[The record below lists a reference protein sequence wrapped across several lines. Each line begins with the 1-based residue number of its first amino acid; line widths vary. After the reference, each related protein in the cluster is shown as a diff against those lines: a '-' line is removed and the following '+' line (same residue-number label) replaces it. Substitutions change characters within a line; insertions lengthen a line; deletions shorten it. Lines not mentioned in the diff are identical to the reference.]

1 MADTLMPQEAEDR
14 DSLPNS
20 SRAEATPDELVSMQG
35 ITKTFGPLRA
45 LHDVGFSVR
54 RGEVHGL
61 LGENGA
67 GKSTLMNVLYGMF
80 QPDSGAITV
89 FGQQAPVE
97 SPRHA
102 IQLGIGMVHQQLML
116 VPTLTIEE
124 NVLLGDLGTWESSRR
139 GPKRDRLREL
149 AAAYE
154 LDVDTR
160 VLVGSLSLGQR
171 QRVEILKALY
181 RNSKVLIL
189 DEPTSVLTPPEVEN
203 LFTMLR
209 QLTATGLGVVLITHK
224 LHEVLEI
231 ADRVTVLRK
240 GELVGTS
247 RETRHTSKAG
257 LMKWM
262 FGEVAPD
269 DQGGALT
276 PTDASR
282 EATPRLVVQ
291 SLRAENEAG
300 ICVLDSVSFEIRG
313 GEILGVAGVSG
324 NGQAELAEVLAG
336 VRLPQSG
343 SIEFDGH
350 PVVAGNPRA
359 HREEG
364 IVYAPEER
372 EAGLARDLS
381 IKENLI
387 LADYH
392 EPQFNRAGL
401 MQREA
406 LDVYA
411 KDLAD
416 RFRVPADRLDIPV
429 RTLSG
434 GNQQRVVLA
443 RALARE
449 PSCVIAVQATIG
461 LDAATANY
469 VHQLLRGV
477 TSTGG
482 CALYVSTDL
491 DELMGLADRIAVMY
505 RGRIVGLLDRQ
516 GFDMGQIG
524 ALMCT
529 GECAA

>member
-1 MADTLMPQEAEDR
+1 
-14 DSLPNS
+14 
-20 SRAEATPDELVSMQG
+20 MQG
-35 ITKTFGPLRA
+35 ITKTFGSLRA
-45 LHDVGFSVR
+45 LYEVDFSVL

-80 QPDSGAITV
+80 QPDAGSITV
-89 FGQQAPVE
+89 FGQCTAVE
-97 SPRHA
+97 SPRQA
-102 IQLGIGMVHQQLML
+102 IHLGIGMVHQQLML

-124 NVLLGDLGTWESSRR
+124 NVLLGDLGSWESSRR
-139 GPKRDRLREL
+139 GSKIDHLRDL

-154 LDVDTR
+154 LDVDTK

-181 RNSKVLIL
+181 RDSKVLIL

-209 QLTATGLGVVLITHK
+209 QLTAKGLGIVLITHK
-224 LHEVLEI
+224 LHEVMDI

-247 RETRHTSKAG
+247 REDRQTKAG
-257 LMKWM
+257 LMTWM
-262 FGEVAPD
+262 FGEVAPE
-269 DQGGALT
+269 DQESSSVPA
-276 PTDASR
+276 PVPADAK
-282 EATPRLVVQ
+282 PRLVVE
-291 SLRAENEAG
+291 SLRVENEAG
-300 ICVLDSVSFEIRG
+300 HCVLDSVSFDIRA

-336 VRLPQSG
+336 IRPPQSG
-343 SIEFDGH
+343 TIEFDGR
-350 PVVAGNPRA
+350 PVVVGDPRA

-372 EAGLARDLS
+372 DAGLARDLS
-381 IKENLI
+381 IQENLI

-392 EPQFNRAGL
+392 ESSFNRGGL
-401 MQREA
+401 MQRKA
-406 LDVYA
+406 LHSYA
-411 KDLAD
+411 QELAE
-416 RFRVPADRLDIPV
+416 RFRVPAGRLDSPV
-429 RTLSG
+429 RMLSG

-449 PSCVIAVQATIG
+449 PACVVAVQATIG

-469 VHQLLRGV
+469 VHHLLRSVTKDGRMRALRVHRPRRAAGV
-477 TSTGG
+477 GRPHRRHVPRSH
-482 CALYVSTDL
+482 
-491 DELMGLADRIAVMY
+491 
-505 RGRIVGLLDRQ
+505 RGS
-516 GFDMGQIG
+516 
-524 ALMCT
+524 A
-529 GECAA
+529 

>member
-1 MADTLMPQEAEDR
+1 MPQQAEER
-14 DSLPNS
+14 DPLPTS

-35 ITKTFGPLRA
+35 ITKTFGTLRA
-45 LHDVGFSVR
+45 LYEVDYSVL

-80 QPDSGAITV
+80 QPDAGSITV
-89 FGQQAPVE
+89 CGQRTPVE

-102 IQLGIGMVHQQLML
+102 IGLGIGMVHQQLML
-116 VPTLTIEE
+116 VPSLTIEE
-124 NVLLGDLGTWESSRR
+124 NVLLGDLGSWESSRR
-139 GPKRDRLREL
+139 GVKIDRLREL

-154 LDVDTR
+154 LDVDTK

-181 RNSKVLIL
+181 RDSKLLIL

-209 QLTATGLGVVLITHK
+209 QLTATGLGIVLITHK
-224 LHEVLEI
+224 LHEVMDI

-247 RETRHTSKAG
+247 RETRQTSKAG

-262 FGEVAPD
+262 FGEVAPE
-269 DQGGALT
+269 DQESALA
-276 PTDASR
+276 PPPASA
-282 EATPRLVVQ
+282 EARPRLVVK
-291 SLRAENEAG
+291 SLRAEGEAG
-300 ICVLDSVSFEIRG
+300 QCVLDSISLDIRA

-336 VRLPQSG
+336 VRHPQSG
-343 SIEFDGH
+343 SIEFDGR
-350 PVVAGNPRA
+350 PVVVGNPRA

-392 EPQFNRAGL
+392 EPEFNRAGL

-406 LDVYA
+406 LEAYA
-411 KDLAD
+411 KELAD
-416 RFRVPADRLDIPV
+416 RFRVPAGRLDIPV

-443 RALARE
+443 RALARQ

-477 TSTGG
+477 TGKGG

-491 DELMGLADRIAVMY
+491 DELIGLADRIAVMY
-505 RGRIVGLLDRQ
+505 RGRIVGVQDRQ
-516 GFDMGQIG
+516 GFDMAEIG

-529 GECAA
+529 GESAA

>member
-1 MADTLMPQEAEDR
+1 
-14 DSLPNS
+14 
-20 SRAEATPDELVSMQG
+20 
-35 ITKTFGPLRA
+35 
-45 LHDVGFSVR
+45 
-54 RGEVHGL
+54 
-61 LGENGA
+61 
-67 GKSTLMNVLYGMF
+67 
-80 QPDSGAITV
+80 
-89 FGQQAPVE
+89 
-97 SPRHA
+97 
-102 IQLGIGMVHQQLML
+102 
-116 VPTLTIEE
+116 
-124 NVLLGDLGTWESSRR
+124 
-139 GPKRDRLREL
+139 
-149 AAAYE
+149 
-154 LDVDTR
+154 
-160 VLVGSLSLGQR
+160 
-171 QRVEILKALY
+171 VEILKALY

-209 QLTATGLGVVLITHK
+209 QLTSTGLGVVLITHK

-247 RETRHTSKAG
+247 RETRQTSKAG

-262 FGEVAPD
+262 FGEIAPE
-269 DQGGALT
+269 DQDPSLART
-276 PTDASR
+276 SVPT
-282 EATPRLVVQ
+282 EAKPRLVVQ

-300 ICVLDSVSFEIRG
+300 LCVLDSVSLEIRA

-336 VRLPQSG
+336 VRPSLSG
-343 SIEFDGH
+343 SIEFDGR
-350 PVVAGNPRA
+350 PVHAGNPRA

-392 EPQFNRAGL
+392 ESEFNRVGL
-401 MQREA
+401 MQRDA
-406 LDVYA
+406 LNVYA
-411 KDLAD
+411 QDLAD

-491 DELMGLADRIAVMY
+491 DELIGLADRIAVMY
-505 RGRIVGLLDRQ
+505 RGRIVGVQERQ
-516 GFDMGQIG
+516 QFDMAEIG

>member
-1 MADTLMPQEAEDR
+1 MADTLVPQQAEDK
-14 DSLPNS
+14 DPPPTS
-20 SRAEATPDELVSMQG
+20 SRAEATSDELVSMQG

-45 LHDVGFSVR
+45 LYDVGFSVR

-80 QPDSGAITV
+80 QPDSGTITV
-89 FGQQAPVE
+89 FGQHTPVE

-102 IQLGIGMVHQQLML
+102 IQMGIGMVHQQLML
-116 VPTLTIEE
+116 VPTLSIEE

-154 LDVDTR
+154 LDVDTK

-181 RNSKVLIL
+181 RDSKVLIL

-203 LFTMLR
+203 LFAMLR

-231 ADRVTVLRK
+231 ADRVSVLRK

-247 RETRHTSKAG
+247 RETRQTSKAG
-257 LMKWM
+257 LMTWM
-262 FGEVAPD
+262 FGEVAPE
-269 DQGGALT
+269 DQEPSLA
-276 PTDASR
+276 PTAAPA
-282 EATPRLVVQ
+282 EAKPRLVVQ
-291 SLRAENEAG
+291 SLRAEDEAG
-300 ICVLDSVSFEIRG
+300 LCVLDSVSLEIRA

-359 HREEG
+359 HREKG

-491 DELMGLADRIAVMY
+491 DELIGLADRIAVMY
-505 RGRIVGLLDRQ
+505 RGRIVGVQHRQ
-516 GFDMGQIG
+516 GFDMTEIG

>member
-1 MADTLMPQEAEDR
+1 
-14 DSLPNS
+14 
-20 SRAEATPDELVSMQG
+20 MQG
-35 ITKTFGPLRA
+35 ITKTFGSLRA
-45 LHDVGFSVR
+45 LYEVDFSLLH
-54 RGEVHGL
+54 GEVHGL

-80 QPDSGAITV
+80 QPDAGSITV
-89 FGQQAPVE
+89 FGQRTPVE

-102 IQLGIGMVHQQLML
+102 IRLGIGMVHQQLML

-124 NVLLGDLGTWESSRR
+124 NVLLGDLGSWELSRR
-139 GPKRDRLREL
+139 GAKIDRLREL

-154 LDVDTR
+154 LDVDTK

-181 RNSKVLIL
+181 RDSRVLIL
-189 DEPTSVLTPPEVEN
+189 DEPTSVLTPPEVDN

-209 QLTATGLGVVLITHK
+209 QLTATGLGIVLITHK
-224 LHEVLEI
+224 LHEVMDI

-247 RETRHTSKAG
+247 REARQTSKAG

-262 FGEVAPD
+262 FGDVASE
-269 DQGGALT
+269 DQESSSAPAPLSA
-276 PTDASR
+276 DAK
-282 EATPRLVVQ
+282 PRLVVK

-300 ICVLDSVSFEIRG
+300 HCVLDSVSFDIRA
-313 GEILGVAGVSG
+313 GEIFGVAGVSG

-336 VRLPQSG
+336 IRPPHSG
-343 SIEFDGH
+343 TIEFDGR
-350 PVVAGNPRA
+350 PVVVGDPRA

-381 IKENLI
+381 IQENLI

-392 EPQFNRAGL
+392 ESSFNRAGL
-401 MQREA
+401 MQRKA
-406 LDVYA
+406 LDAYA
-411 KDLAD
+411 KDLAE
-416 RFRVPADRLDIPV
+416 RFRVPAGRLESPV
-429 RTLSG
+429 RMLSG

-449 PSCVIAVQATIG
+449 PACVVAVQATIG

-469 VHQLLRGV
+469 VHHLLRSV
-477 TSTGG
+477 TTNGG
-482 CALYVSTDL
+482 CVLYVSTDL
-491 DELMGLADRIAVMY
+491 DELLALTDRIAVMF
-505 RGRIVGLLDRQ
+505 RGRIVGVQDRRD
-516 GFDMGQIG
+516 FDVGEIG

-529 GECAA
+529 GESAA